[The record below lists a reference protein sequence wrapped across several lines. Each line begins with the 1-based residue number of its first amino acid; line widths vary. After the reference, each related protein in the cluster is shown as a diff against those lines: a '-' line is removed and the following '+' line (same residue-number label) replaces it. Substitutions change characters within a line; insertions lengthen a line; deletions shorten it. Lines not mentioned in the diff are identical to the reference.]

1 MVGACSRRIADGRL
15 ISSGGPRADGHFKAR
30 PCALNWPGPRTAEGC
45 MRAVHPSTAPREVNV
60 NYAAVS
66 RSAWS
71 VVSWLRVVSQSVGRG
86 AASSRGRAFAERV
99 LYQKNIFERDF
110 VAPSTDANEPRTTER
125 EKNMAEKNNTRTH
138 ATPSTSSN
146 IRSMTSLATPCA
158 TRPTAA
164 GRTGRRR
171 LQRGRRSARSRCW
184 RERRPWEE

>member
-1 MVGACSRRIADGRL
+1 MVGVCARRISDGRL
-15 ISSGGPRADGHFKAR
+15 ISSGGPRADGYFKAR
-30 PCALNWPGPRTAEGC
+30 PCALNWPGPRTVEGC
-45 MRAVHPSTAPREVNV
+45 MRAVHPSTAPHEVNV

-86 AASSRGRAFAERV
+86 AASSRKSVFAERV
-99 LYQKNIFERDF
+99 LYQKNDFEILRHRR
-110 VAPSTDANEPRTTER
+110 EPRTTY
-125 EKNMAEKNNTRTH
+125 NVKNNTHTRITH
-138 ATPSTSSN
+138 TIHILELIEHPIHNFS
-146 IRSMTSLATPCA
+146 RYCTPCA

-184 RERRPWEE
+184 RERRPWDWEE